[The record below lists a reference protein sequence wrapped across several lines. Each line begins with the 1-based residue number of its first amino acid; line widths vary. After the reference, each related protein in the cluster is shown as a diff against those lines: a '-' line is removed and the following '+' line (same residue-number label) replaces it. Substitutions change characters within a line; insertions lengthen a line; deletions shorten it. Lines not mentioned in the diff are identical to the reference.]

1 MNDQASPLARDTA
14 AQYASWFRALAD
26 PTRVQILS
34 LLARSGGPLTVGAIT
49 GAVDVGQS
57 TVSAHLKALAEV
69 GFVLAER
76 RAPVSAT
83 GSTTDAWTVS
93 RPRPTSSW
101 AGPPRLSAEGLRP
114 RRRAYDLQPPT
125 RRPCSGRRAD
135 PPERQARL
143 HEQAGFRIV
152 GTRRRI
158 GRHHGR
164 WRDTGLIERRS
175 AVVGVG

>member
-34 LLARSGGPLTVGAIT
+34 
-49 GAVDVGQS
+49 
-57 TVSAHLKALAEV
+57 
-69 GFVLAER
+69 F
-76 RAPVSAT
+76 
-83 GSTTDAWTVS
+83 
-93 RPRPTSSW
+93 
-101 AGPPRLSAEGLRP
+101 
-114 RRRAYDLQPPT
+114 DLQPPT
-125 RRPCSGRRAD
+125 RRPRSGRRAD